1 VPRLIG
7 QPLTRT
13 AVAILHKTLRLL
25 GETEDMPRRHDQR
38 PICDL
43 IEGVT
48 STPQLAPD
56 VSAVVLSHDGY
67 ADLWPAFFEL
77 LFRFWPD
84 LPYPL
89 HLVSNRRTF
98 PHDRVIPVRVGDDR
112 SWSET
117 LARALDHIPGR
128 YVLLMLEDYFLT
140 GPVDTAS
147 LTRLHAAM
155 VKLGAVYLRLVPA
168 PKPDSPCPG
177 FSDIG
182 YINKGAPYRASLQ
195 VAFWERSALLGLLRE
210 DETAWDFELKGS
222 RRSDQISYPFL
233 SVYDARALQYRHAVR
248 RGRWIPHAIRQFA
261 ALGITFDPMNRPT
274 ESELYACWEE
284 SAARRFLGK
293 AWRFV
298 TRRKL

>member
-1 VPRLIG
+1 
-7 QPLTRT
+7 
-13 AVAILHKTLRLL
+13 
-25 GETEDMPRRHDQR
+25 MPMLHDQR
-38 PICDL
+38 AICDL
-43 IEGVT
+43 VEGVT
-48 STPQLAPD
+48 ATQQLAPD

-89 HLVSNRRTF
+89 HLVSNGRTF
-98 PHDRVIPVRVGDDR
+98 PDDRVIPVRVGDDR
-112 SWSET
+112 SWSQT
-117 LARALDHIPGR
+117 LACALDHIPGR

-140 GPVDTAS
+140 GRVDTARIA
-147 LTRLHAAM
+147 RLHATM
-155 VKLGAVYLRLVPA
+155 VKLRAVYLRLAPA

-182 YINKGAPYRASLQ
+182 YIAKGAPYRTSLQ
-195 VAFWERSALLGLLRE
+195 IAFWERSALLGLLRQ

-222 RRSDQISYPFL
+222 RRSDQISDPFL
-233 SVYDARALQYRHAVR
+233 SVYDGLALPYRHAVR
-248 RGRWIPHAIRQFA
+248 RGRWIPGAIRQFA
-261 ALGITFDPMNRPT
+261 ALGITFDSTNRPT
-274 ESELYACWEE
+274 ESELYARWEE

-298 TRRKL
+298 RRRKL